1 MQAPGWCW
9 QEQLLLYVSQHGQ
22 GVTGGDCFD
31 LGSLLLLQAL
41 LNVVDSTPLPLNSA
55 AADSGSPLK
64 ISLFSLGNMS
74 AHAECA
80 EVLLQLGIQ
89 QSLARFSGCSDATV
103 QKYVQRILAKLQQ
116 AKRRLQ

>member
-1 MQAPGWCW
+1 MEAPGWFYI
-9 QEQLLLYVSQHGQ
+9 LQHRQ
-22 GVTGGDCFD
+22 GVACCDGVD
-31 LGSLLLLQAL
+31 LGSLPLLQAL
-41 LNVVDSTPLPLNSA
+41 LNVVDSTPLPLNLA

-80 EVLLQLGIQ
+80 EVLLRLGIQ
-89 QSLARFSGCSDATV
+89 QSLARFAGCSDATV

>member
-1 MQAPGWCW
+1 M
-9 QEQLLLYVSQHGQ
+9 
-22 GVTGGDCFD
+22 
-31 LGSLLLLQAL
+31 
-41 LNVVDSTPLPLNSA
+41 DSTPLPLNSA

-89 QSLARFSGCSDATV
+89 QSLARFAGCSDATV

>member
-1 MQAPGWCW
+1 MLQDGAGRISDRTN
-9 QEQLLLYVSQHGQ
+9 LLQHSH
-22 GVTGGDCFD
+22 GVACCDGVD
-31 LGSLLLLQAL
+31 LGLVPLLQAL

-89 QSLARFSGCSDATV
+89 QALARFAGCSDATV